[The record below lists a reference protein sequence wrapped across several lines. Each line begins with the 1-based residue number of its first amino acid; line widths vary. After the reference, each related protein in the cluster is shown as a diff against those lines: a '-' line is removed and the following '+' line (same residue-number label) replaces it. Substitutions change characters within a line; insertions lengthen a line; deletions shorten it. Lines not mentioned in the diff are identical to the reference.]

1 MPDTRRTLRL
11 RCLEGESASRTA
23 AVAKELDLGPAAR
36 AEAVHLVH
44 DGPAAC
50 ASWRQC
56 KVQQLP
62 QSGADE
68 IPYPHS
74 VLVAACLPPHKRPVT
89 TDLFDEKARALRRQR
104 ALGRG
109 PELFLHERAFEDVME
124 RLALVQRSFSR
135 ALLIGCADPGWR
147 DRLGQQA
154 SHVDVIEPEELMQV
168 EPGSYELCVS
178 VGVLDTA
185 SDLPRALLASR
196 FALKP
201 DSLAVGAFSGGD
213 TLPALRAAMRAA
225 DESMGGA
232 SPHVHPRIEPS
243 ALAQLLS
250 DAGFVMPVVD
260 VDRIN
265 VSYRSLADLVRDLRS
280 MGTTNVLAARSR
292 RPLTRVA
299 ADAAS
304 RQFASQAING
314 RVTERFELLHFA
326 AWTPSA

>member
-1 MPDTRRTLRL
+1 M
-11 RCLEGESASRTA
+11 
-23 AVAKELDLGPAAR
+23 
-36 AEAVHLVH
+36 
-44 DGPAAC
+44 
-50 ASWRQC
+50 
-56 KVQQLP
+56 
-62 QSGADE
+62 
-68 IPYPHS
+68 
-74 VLVAACLPPHKRPVT
+74 T

-299 ADAAS
+299 ADAAA

-326 AWTPSA
+326 AWTPPA